1 MRLNIYHT
9 NDIHANFAF
18 LGRVCAYLEEHRTES
33 DLYLDS
39 GDFLD
44 LKSLVVQADRAEVL
58 WHWRN
63 FAVWTLW
70 PWATTRSIWAVRT
83 WKS

>member
-9 NDIHANFAF
+9 NDIHTNFAF
-18 LGRVCAYLEEHRTES
+18 LGRVCAYLEEHRAES

-44 LKSLVVQADRAEVL
+44 LKSLVVQADRGRKCPGTGEIL
-58 WHWRN
+58 PYGRHGPGQQRD
-63 FAVWTLW
+63 
-70 PWATTRSIWAVRT
+70 
-83 WKS
+83 